1 MFRNILTA
9 AICLVASTNVKSQTV
24 YLPAGAEYIR
34 HTPSAAPNS
43 IIDAKEQRGVIVYK
57 GKSCFDESDA
67 FILSEDGAKKF
78 GNNEW
83 VDVHLQMQIYK
94 PAAKMVFDQVMQ
106 LNPPAVELNKK
117 RDAFKAEKNSDGT
130 PMYNLKIVDVADGK
144 MLILNQ
150 HITCAESK
158 YKSYE
163 ITSFYSYA
171 VIGTSIIWI
180 DASYNAATPD
190 LAIKTHNDV
199 VGQIKKVGSN

>member
-1 MFRNILTA
+1 MTA

-24 YLPAGAEYIR
+24 YLPAGAENIR
-34 HTPSAAPNS
+34 HTPPAGPNS
-43 IIDAKEQRGVIVYK
+43 MIDAKEQRGVIVYK
-57 GKSCFDESDA
+57 GKSCFNESDA
-67 FILSEDGAKKF
+67 FIVSEKGAKKF

-117 RDAFKAEKNSDGT
+117 HYAFKAEKNSDGT

-163 ITSFYSYA
+163 ITSFHSYA
-171 VIGTSIIWI
+171 VIGTSIIWMN
-180 DASYNAATPD
+180 ASYNLGTPD
-190 LAIKTHNDV
+190 LALKIHSDV
-199 VGQIKKVGSN
+199 VGQIKKAGTK